1 MESTQENGSD
11 CNMNTKTSNPWS
23 SKTNWVI
30 AHGCLEASVVVESS
44 DYPIA
49 EADPE
54 TASRKSPLVLKP
66 PTPDSGPCEMKI
78 CFDRKYDVGQIY
90 VRSTARVYEVY
101 YAHSLQSSNEY
112 LCTVKCGVAERDEEL
127 LQTSCIE
134 DAVEEY
140 SECLSEE
147 ITEETIADGEN
158 IVPSE
163 DEWVKI
169 KLPEVGTS
177 SVLPHKNKHT
187 NNTNNTNKD
196 LYEATAQISD
206 ADPCSVLTIRL
217 LSLQDKDLLYI
228 DELYVFANPIESID
242 LRNEKV
248 LAGNS
253 SESSLMAM
261 FVPALL
267 QLSKSSVRQVDNKC
281 AYDEVLNNNKME
293 NGSRSTDVADVGLE
307 TNKVNE
313 QYAKPKEL
321 DKDILKETV
330 NRKDSQQGHLERA
343 LEQLMSRMSRV
354 EDICLRFE
362 EKLLKPIESIE
373 ARLQRVEHQL
383 QKLADN
389 SNYFGFPHCTR
400 ISAPTFSCSESNS
413 SSFHNEQSD
422 FTACD
427 ASELGK
433 KDSFSCNNTPE
444 LSNGAKFHPSL
455 IVSAPEFPCDDN
467 EENRDDLE
475 LPKDSEQKKKLSCDD
490 ALAAALN
497 LFLSTAMI
505 HPSDSTQAT
514 SESCQ
519 IKIQECLFS
528 ENVSRESLRHGK
540 GLTCRPPKITKEEIG
555 NEEHSNYYTR
565 KSLDMASESK
575 NDKQDDRDLCE
586 NLNTYDFESAT
597 HVDFSAAFEANTI
610 ECYFEMDNN
619 LNSVET
625 SIDSRPDHEEDSVK
639 NEINDVYDE
648 TNQEKRK
655 SFQRDDHDDDAMTAR
670 HVSKTVLLD
679 RYGAEEKCFKDNTIN
694 VSNSSCASVLD
705 FEFPILEVEFNSD
718 VASATTKSPLEALLD
733 GTAESNT
740 EQINDVILD
749 EGTMGLSPVNDLL
762 IDTGVSVVDGW
773 SNFEGG
779 PDNTCTPNGSEMNV
793 SLI

>member
-11 CNMNTKTSNPWS
+11 CDMNTKTSNPWS
-23 SKTNWVI
+23 SETNWVI
-30 AHGCLEASVVVESS
+30 AYGCLEASVVVESS
-44 DYPIA
+44 DYPIT
-49 EADPE
+49 EPNPE

-66 PTPDSGPCEMKI
+66 PTPDSGPCEMQI

-101 YAHSLQSSNEY
+101 YAHSPQSSNEY

-134 DAVEEY
+134 DAVEEN

-177 SVLPHKNKHT
+177 SVLPHKNKS
-187 NNTNNTNKD
+187 TNNTNKD

-228 DELYVFANPIESID
+228 DELYVFVNPIESID
-242 LRNEKV
+242 LRHEKV

-267 QLSKSSVRQVDNKC
+267 QLSRSSVRQVDDKC
-281 AYDEVLNNNKME
+281 TYDKVLNNVKME
-293 NGSRSTDVADVGLE
+293 NGPRRTDVADVGLE
-307 TNKVNE
+307 TNEVNE

-321 DKDILKETV
+321 EKDILKETV
-330 NRKDSQQGHLERA
+330 NRNDSPQGHLERA

-389 SNYFGFPHCTR
+389 SNYYGFPRCTR
-400 ISAPTFSCSESNS
+400 IAAPTFSCSESNS
-413 SSFHNEQSD
+413 SSFHNERSD

-433 KDSFSCNNTPE
+433 KDSFSCNNMPE
-444 LSNGAKFHPSL
+444 LSDDAKFHASL

-467 EENRDDLE
+467 EEDSDDLK
-475 LPKDSEQKKKLSCDD
+475 LPKNSEPKKKLSCDD
-490 ALAAALN
+490 ALEAALN
-497 LFLSTAMI
+497 LFLSTAIIHPSDSTAII

-514 SESCQ
+514 SE
-519 IKIQECLFS
+519 K
-528 ENVSRESLRHGK
+528 VSRGSLRHGQ
-540 GLTCRPPKITKEEIG
+540 GLTYRPPEFTEEEIG
-555 NEEHSNYYTR
+555 NEEHSDYYTQ
-565 KSLDMASESK
+565 KALDMASESK
-575 NDKQDDRDLCE
+575 NNKQDDRDLCE
-586 NLNTYDFESAT
+586 NLNACDFESAT
-597 HVDFSAAFEANTI
+597 HVDFSTAFEANTI
-610 ECYFEMDNN
+610 EDYFEMDNN

-625 SIDSRPDHEEDSVK
+625 SIDSRCDKEEDSVEVAK

-648 TNQEKRK
+648 TNQGKRN
-655 SFQRDDHDDDAMTAR
+655 SFQLDDHDDDAMTAR

-679 RYGAEEKCFKDNTIN
+679 RYGAEEKCLKDDTIN
-694 VSNSSCASVLD
+694 VSKSSCASVLD
-705 FEFPILEVEFNSD
+705 FAFPTLEAEFTSD
-718 VASATTKSPLEALLD
+718 ATYPTTKSPLEALLD
-733 GTAESNT
+733 GAAESNT
-740 EQINDVILD
+740 EQSNDVIFG
-749 EGTMGLSPVNDLL
+749 EGTVGLSPVNDLL
-762 IDTGVSVVDGW
+762 IDTGVSVADGW
-773 SNFEGG
+773 SNMEGG
-779 PDNTCTPNGSEMNV
+779 PYNTCTPNGLEMNA
-793 SLI
+793 SFI